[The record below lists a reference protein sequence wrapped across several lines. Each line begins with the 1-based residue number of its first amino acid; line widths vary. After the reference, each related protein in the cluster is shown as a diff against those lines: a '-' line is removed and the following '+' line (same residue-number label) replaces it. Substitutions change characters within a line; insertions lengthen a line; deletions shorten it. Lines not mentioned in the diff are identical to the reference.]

1 MAPQYAPSLRSRL
14 APLLLLLQTGFIVV
28 FAFYVD
34 IETHSF
40 NTDLTSNFYAE
51 FQDVHVI
58 VFLGFGFLST
68 FLIRYGFSGVGF
80 NLLVAA
86 TATQWAILLNG
97 LESWYHRGKI
107 SLNLRSL
114 VVADMCTASA
124 LISIGTVLGKTNPV
138 QLTALALLEVTG
150 FVLNEWLLHSLL
162 RVQLLNS
169 IMQLHIFGSLFGLAL
184 TWVLYRRGSEQRF
197 EKEKSGYESG
207 LFSMMGSV
215 FMWMFWPSFNSVL
228 VDERTP
234 ERHLEVVCGTYLAL
248 AAGAVAAAAVAV
260 LLNPEGKLSLVQLQ
274 SCIQAGGVAVGV
286 SASAVHQPWEAMTIG
301 FSAAVLSAVG
311 VQYLKVHMLLAHQC
325 QDTRNVLSTHGI
337 PGLLGWTAHL
347 LLQLWDSEDHTMAIR
362 FAVFHLCT
370 LFVTLTLS
378 LLMGIITGILLKWN
392 FWRTPQDKKCFD
404 DQAFWEFPHLAVR
417 K

>member
-107 SLNLRSL
+107 SLNLRRHVHGL
-114 VVADMCTASA
+114 RAHLHRNRLGEDQPCPADR
-124 LISIGTVLGKTNPV
+124 I
-138 QLTALALLEVTG
+138 ALLEVTASSSTMA
-150 FVLNEWLLHSLL
+150 LHSLL
-162 RVQLLNS
+162 RVRSAVCANTF
-169 IMQLHIFGSLFGLAL
+169 LHRAAAQQHHAASHFWPLFGLAL

-311 VQYLKVHMLLAHQC
+311 VQYL
-325 QDTRNVLSTHGI
+325 
-337 PGLLGWTAHL
+337 
-347 LLQLWDSEDHTMAIR
+347 
-362 FAVFHLCT
+362 
-370 LFVTLTLS
+370 
-378 LLMGIITGILLKWN
+378 
-392 FWRTPQDKKCFD
+392 
-404 DQAFWEFPHLAVR
+404 
-417 K
+417 